1 MFEDRKKL
9 QQTRSTPI
17 FPILGGIALLALG
30 GFGYFLWLDSQ
41 PGAGEAALTEE
52 AKAYLA
58 NLKLTNVTMSAKDD
72 ALGYTLVEI
81 NGTVSNNGDLVLDVV
96 EINCIFREINGIEI
110 GRQLAQVVRRRDG
123 PLNPGETRNFRLPF
137 DSIPDGWNQA
147 LPNLY
152 IAQIAFQDGL

>member
-17 FPILGGIALLALG
+17 VPILGAIALLALAV
-30 GFGYFLWLDSQ
+30 FGYFRWLDSQ
-41 PGAGEAALTEE
+41 PDATDAVLTDE

-58 NLKLTNVTMSAKDD
+58 NLKLTDVTMSAKDD

-81 NGTVSNNGDLVLDVV
+81 NGSVSNNGDRVVEVV

-110 GRQLAQVVRRRDG
+110 GRQLAQVVRQRDG
-123 PLNPGETRNFRLPF
+123 ALNPGETRSFRLPF
-137 DSIPDGWNQA
+137 DNIPDGWNQN

-152 IAQIAFQDGL
+152 IAQIGFQGVE